1 MKISFIIT
9 CPYYDMGIKSLG
21 SKCLLST
28 KRKKI
33 IEKQCYAIER
43 FCGDEDHE
51 VILVN
56 SIEHIKTQKFIE
68 KKLPQIK
75 YVYIDSDNINYAG
88 SFIKGLGLAKY
99 PNVINIECG
108 LVISS
113 SSIKYLKTANTDISV
128 GCITNKHKQNLD
140 IELGCTIEQN
150 NISNMFFGLEHKYIG
165 IFYIGEN
172 VKHFILDNYD
182 FDSNKNKF
190 MFELVNNCISQ
201 GYTCEPSTFKGKDS
215 HLVFNKKSLQ
225 QYIGLS

>member
-33 IEKQCYAIER
+33 IEKQYYAIKR
-43 FCGDEDHE
+43 FCNDIDHE
-51 VILVN
+51 IILVN

-75 YVYIDSDNINYAG
+75 YVYIDSENINYAG

-113 SSIKYLKTANTDISV
+113 NAIKYLKTTDTDISV
-128 GCITNKHKQNLD
+128 GCITNKHKQNSD
-140 IELGCTIEQN
+140 IELGCTIEHN
-150 NISNMFFGLEHKYIG
+150 SISNIFFGLEHKYIG

-172 VKHFILDNYD
+172 AKHFILNNCD
-182 FDSNKNKF
+182 FDNNQNKF
-190 MFELVNNCISQ
+190 MFELVNNCISH
-201 GYTCEPSTFKGKDS
+201 GYICKPSMFKSKDT

>member
-1 MKISFIIT
+1 
-9 CPYYDMGIKSLG
+9 MGIKSLG

-33 IEKQCYAIER
+33 IEKQYYAIER
-43 FCGDEDHE
+43 FCNDIEHE
-51 VILVN
+51 IILVN

-68 KKLPQIK
+68 KKLPNIK

-88 SFIKGLGLAKY
+88 SFISGLGLAKY
-99 PNVINIECG
+99 PDVINIECG

-113 SSIKYLKTANTDISV
+113 NSMKYLKTTDTDISV
-128 GCITNKHKQNLD
+128 GCITSKHKQNSD
-140 IELGCTIEQN
+140 IELGSTIEHN

-172 VKHFILDNYD
+172 AKHFILDNYD
-182 FDSNKNKF
+182 FDNNKNKF

-201 GYTCEPSTFKGKDS
+201 GYICEPSIFKSKDT

>member
-43 FCGDEDHE
+43 FCSGEDHE
-51 VILVN
+51 IILVN

-113 SSIKYLKTANTDISV
+113 SSIKYLKTTNTDISV